1 MVMIPGGEFF
11 MGSDEKDALP
21 QEKPPHKVKVDPY
34 CLDKH
39 EVTVARYK
47 ACSDRGA
54 CKRAG
59 KENVWP
65 GITAVQQKIYDPL
78 CNLADADKLGQHPIN
93 CVDWEQAKTFCE
105 ANGGRLPTEA
115 EWEFAARG
123 PDGRIYPWG
132 DDAPSAKLLNAC
144 GKECVAWMK
153 KHPDPDGEVRT
164 MYDADDGYPNTAP
177 VGSFPAGKSRY
188 GIEDVVGNVWEWVSD
203 WYAEYDAATTGSM
216 ASNPKGPASGTE
228 RVIRGG
234 SWNGSH
240 ASWVRPSF
248 RVLVDPSARS
258 YGFGFRCAKS
268 L

>member
-1 MVMIPGGEFF
+1 MIPGGEFF
-11 MGSDEKDALP
+11 MGSDEKNAEP
-21 QEKPPHKVKVDPY
+21 QEKPPHKVKIDPY

-65 GITAVQQKIYDPL
+65 GITPAQQKTYDPL
-78 CNLADADKLGQHPIN
+78 CNLNDPDKLGQHPIN
-93 CVDWEQAKTFCE
+93 CVDWEQAKNYCE

-132 DDAPSAKLLNAC
+132 DDPPSAKLLNAC

-153 KHPDPDGEVRT
+153 KHPDPDVEILT

-203 WYAEYDAATTGSM
+203 WYAEYDAATTQAL
-216 ASNPKGPASGTE
+216 ASNPKGPASGKD

-240 ASWVRPSF
+240 ASWVRPSYRF
-248 RVLVDPSARS
+248 HVAPTARS

-268 L
+268 P